1 MQSITKSLFWEYV
14 ARNRWSLLAYPLLA
28 CVPSFLLLSM
38 LHGID
43 TAGVRQELL
52 GIHIASVLCVV
63 IAVVAGVA
71 LTQGSPSRLY
81 MKPISST
88 AITNFFFW
96 GGALLVACQV
106 AVLMTMLR
114 LIFMPEWPIASPVL
128 FSVVFWAA
136 FQPFVRTSEQVVWWY
151 ALVPGVVILMFLWLM
166 LGHGILF
173 EEGGVFG
180 PKAHYWSKITGTDL
194 LIATGTVLTGYA
206 LTNWRIREHR
216 CGRPVPSLLSWKE
229 VQPFRSKFQAY
240 QWFDFRSRTSVF
252 AMVVL
257 AQLVI
262 FWVIA
267 LICSFSNPKLG
278 WDFAFFGT
286 FLAVIDQWLAAI
298 LIALSSGFGRSAKQ
312 IHAVDKDWGTPKLS
326 ADGIHSYL
334 QTLPISPP
342 DMARAM
348 LRSSALSVGIA
359 TAAIALSLLLL
370 GGLSQ
375 RWTNTS
381 NPLQLNIDYWSLSI
395 LLVGGSML
403 ISFALISRL
412 PSIRPAAR
420 RLEYWIGLIAIAAVL
435 LTLRSPALPL
445 IATIMAGLCIAALA
459 YSTLKSIRNRDA
471 NLTESLWIWLA
482 ATGCSLILS
491 TAIPA
496 EYRSMGVPILLI
508 LVAAAILPCFTTA
521 SEIRE
526 LRTS

>member
-180 PKAHYWSKITGTDL
+180 PKAHYWSEITGPEL
-194 LIATGTVLTGYA
+194 LIAPGPVLTGYA
-206 LTNWRIREHR
+206 LPI
-216 CGRPVPSLLSWKE
+216 
-229 VQPFRSKFQAY
+229 
-240 QWFDFRSRTSVF
+240 
-252 AMVVL
+252 
-257 AQLVI
+257 
-262 FWVIA
+262 
-267 LICSFSNPKLG
+267 
-278 WDFAFFGT
+278 
-286 FLAVIDQWLAAI
+286 
-298 LIALSSGFGRSAKQ
+298 
-312 IHAVDKDWGTPKLS
+312 WG
-326 ADGIHSYL
+326 
-334 QTLPISPP
+334 
-342 DMARAM
+342 
-348 LRSSALSVGIA
+348 LR
-359 TAAIALSLLLL
+359 
-370 GGLSQ
+370 
-375 RWTNTS
+375 
-381 NPLQLNIDYWSLSI
+381 D
-395 LLVGGSML
+395 
-403 ISFALISRL
+403 
-412 PSIRPAAR
+412 
-420 RLEYWIGLIAIAAVL
+420 
-435 LTLRSPALPL
+435 
-445 IATIMAGLCIAALA
+445 
-459 YSTLKSIRNRDA
+459 
-471 NLTESLWIWLA
+471 
-482 ATGCSLILS
+482 
-491 TAIPA
+491 
-496 EYRSMGVPILLI
+496 
-508 LVAAAILPCFTTA
+508 
-521 SEIRE
+521 
-526 LRTS
+526 